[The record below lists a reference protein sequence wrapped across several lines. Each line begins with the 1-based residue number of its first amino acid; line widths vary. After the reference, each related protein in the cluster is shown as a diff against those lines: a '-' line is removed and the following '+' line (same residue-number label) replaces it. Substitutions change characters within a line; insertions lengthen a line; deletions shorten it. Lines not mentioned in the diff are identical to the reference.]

1 MNYIFV
7 LRGDNVKDLSNKNVI
22 HVKDNDIEYLQF
34 KKLLEYKE
42 IINHA
47 YPLGLDVGFKTT
59 KPDQKPTSPERME
72 LARKS
77 YQKLCSGMG
86 SNDTHIVQAN
96 ENHTDIVKI
105 VQTKVN
111 VDEPDFSL
119 TEEGIEDGL
128 ITNQRNLALATTNAD
143 CILLLFFDPVKRVI
157 ANTHSGWKGTLQR
170 ISIKT
175 VYKMM
180 KEFGSN
186 PQDIIC
192 CICPSIR
199 KCHFEVDKD
208 VKDMFQNEFYDLEN
222 AKFIDIEEGNR
233 QKVIRLRDF
242 IEEKVENTKWNIDTV
257 LINKILLQEEGLKP
271 ENIIDSG
278 ICSVCHSDIIHSYR
292 IEKKDYNTETA
303 VIELK

>member
-1 MNYIFV
+1 MNYIFI
-7 LRGDNVKDLSNKNVI
+7 LRGENMKDLSNKNVI
-22 HVKDNDIEYLQF
+22 HVKKNGLEYLQF
-34 KKLLEYKE
+34 RKLLEYKE

-47 YPLGLDVGFKTT
+47 YALGLDVGFKTT
-59 KPDQKPTSPERME
+59 KPNQKPTSPERME
-72 LARKS
+72 LAKKS
-77 YQKLCSGMG
+77 YKKLCRCMG
-86 SNDTHIVQAN
+86 STDAHIVQAN
-96 ENHTDIVKI
+96 QNHTDIIKI
-105 VQTKVN
+105 VQKKIN
-111 VDEPDFSL
+111 IDKPDFSL

-128 ITNQRNLALATTNAD
+128 MTNKRKLALATTNAD

-157 ANTHSGWKGTLQR
+157 SNTHSGWRGTLQR

-175 VYKMM
+175 VQKMI
-180 KEFGSN
+180 KEFGSH

-208 VKDMFQNEFYDLEN
+208 VKDMFEKEFYDLEN
-222 AKFIDIEEGNR
+222 VKFIDIEKEN
-233 QKVIRLRDF
+233 QEKSIQLTDF
-242 IEEKVENTKWNIDTV
+242 IEEKTENTKWNIDTV
-257 LINKILLQEEGLKP
+257 LINKILLQREGLNP

-278 ICSVCHSDIIHSYR
+278 ICSVCHSDMIHSYR

>member
-1 MNYIFV
+1 M
-7 LRGDNVKDLSNKNVI
+7 KDLSNKNVI
-22 HVKDNDIEYLQF
+22 HIKDKDIEYLQF
-34 KKLLEYKE
+34 RKLLEYE
-42 IINHA
+42 EVIRHA
-47 YPLGLDVGFKTT
+47 YALGLDIGFKTT
-59 KPDQKPTSPERME
+59 TPDHKLASPERIQ
-72 LARKS
+72 LAKKS
-77 YQKLCSGMG
+77 YKKLCSSIG
-86 SNDTHIVQAN
+86 SNDTYIVQAN
-96 ENHTDIVKI
+96 QNHTDIVKV
-105 VQTKVN
+105 VQTKIN
-111 VDEPDFSL
+111 MDEPDFSL

-128 ITNQRNLALATTNAD
+128 VTNKRKLELATTNAD

-175 VYKMM
+175 VQKMI

-199 KCHFEVDKD
+199 KCHFEVKKD
-208 VKDMFQNEFYDLEN
+208 VKDMFEKEFCDLEN
-222 AKFIDIEEGNR
+222 VKFVDIEKEN
-233 QKVIRLRDF
+233 QEKAIQLTDF
-242 IEEKVENTKWNIDTV
+242 IEETIENTKWNIDTV
-257 LINKILLQEEGLKP
+257 LINKILLQREGLNP

-278 ICSVCHSDIIHSYR
+278 ICSVCHSDMIHSYR